1 MHLGFASYFHRFF
14 AVFSFLNLPAR
25 LAGTRQRRVFVESHS
40 AVPLAFR
47 HKMAGCARKSHI
59 FTEFLLLFYFFI
71 WYTGY

>member
-1 MHLGFASYFHRFF
+1 MGPRLIFIVFSWIC
-14 AVFSFLNLPAR
+14 FSFLNLPAR

-71 WYTGY
+71 WYIEC